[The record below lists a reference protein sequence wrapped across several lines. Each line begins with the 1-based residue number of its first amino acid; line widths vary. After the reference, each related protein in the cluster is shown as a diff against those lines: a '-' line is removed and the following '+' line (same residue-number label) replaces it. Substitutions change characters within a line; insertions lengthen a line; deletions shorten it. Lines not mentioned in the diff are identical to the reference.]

1 MTGGLKYL
9 SQISRFL
16 HGTQKS
22 FSYVIDIVLR
32 PQDPKAIGAD
42 TDNLSVLAKKMM
54 NEKRKTN
61 DGELKMKTDGKDDKT
76 KREKEQELVKVLIHN
91 EVKKTVEECTDI
103 LTKAYDKVIDRIFDE
118 AFNNDE
124 RKQK

>member
-1 MTGGLKYL
+1 
-9 SQISRFL
+9 
-16 HGTQKS
+16 
-22 FSYVIDIVLR
+22 
-32 PQDPKAIGAD
+32 
-42 TDNLSVLAKKMM
+42 
-54 NEKRKTN
+54 
-61 DGELKMKTDGKDDKT
+61 MKTDGKDDKT

-103 LTKAYDKVIDRIFDE
+103 LTKSYDKVIDRIFDE